1 MGLIT
6 LCMKKALNTSSV
18 LKQDEKKAFIRTSDK
33 TRIPGESAGLDVSA
47 SKLFSCVS
55 KLLTLKIAI
64 W

>member
-33 TRIPGESAGLDVSA
+33 TEEIPVNVQDCMSVPQNC
-47 SKLFSCVS
+47 FHV
-55 KLLTLKIAI
+55 
-64 W
+64 